1 VNVRAERAAPLVGI
15 GQALRRLRPAVSL
28 GALLR
33 LTATVICE
41 SVGFERAALFSLQ
54 GHTLVVSSVHM
65 TGAPERAERLL
76 MELRSKPV
84 ALGPGLYESEVLRC
98 RRPLIMRDAS
108 ADLRAL
114 GALPGSD
121 SYVAVPLV
129 CHERV
134 VGLVHADRGLSGL
147 QVTELDRDALAAF
160 AEGVGYALERDV
172 LAERLRA
179 QSERVVALARSTEA
193 SVTQPSGSDFE
204 LSRRSPPP
212 PPDAL
217 GDELTRREL
226 EVLTMLA
233 EGATNVG
240 IAQRLVVSE
249 GTVKTHVK
257 HIFRKLGVQNRS
269 HAVCRYY
276 RALER
281 SASEPANAPRG
292 AERSLVRSMCGPE

>member
-1 VNVRAERAAPLVGI
+1 MGVAAAPVERRAPLVGI

-28 GALLR
+28 DALLR
-33 LTATVICE
+33 LTATAICE

-54 GHTLVVSSVHM
+54 GHTLVASSVHLS
-65 TGAPERAERLL
+65 GAPERAERLL
-76 MELRSKPV
+76 TDLRSRPV

-98 RRPLIMRDAS
+98 RRPLLVRDAR
-108 ADLRAL
+108 ADARAL
-114 GALPGSD
+114 ETLPGSR
-121 SYVAVPLV
+121 SYVAAPLV

-147 QVTELDRDALAAF
+147 PVTELDRDTLAAL

-193 SVTQPSGSDFE
+193 SVTDPSGPEFG
-204 LSRRSPPP
+204 LSGRPPP
-212 PPDAL
+212 PPSEAL
-217 GDELTRREL
+217 GEELTRREL

-233 EGATNVG
+233 EGATNAG

-269 HAVCRYY
+269 QAVCRYY
-276 RALER
+276 RAHAVSQQGR
-281 SASEPANAPRG
+281 ITPAQR
-292 AERSLVRSMCGPE
+292 L